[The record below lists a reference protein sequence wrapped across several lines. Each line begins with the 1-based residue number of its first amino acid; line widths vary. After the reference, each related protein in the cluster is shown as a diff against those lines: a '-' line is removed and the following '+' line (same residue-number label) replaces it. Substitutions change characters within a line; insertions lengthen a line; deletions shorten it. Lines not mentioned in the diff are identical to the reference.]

1 LFLEAISGS
10 TDLRLQKSKTGSSF
24 LTRGRDMTIDITQ
37 SIEATAHYYGDE
49 ADEMR
54 AYLKDGETRALALDN
69 RGPIVFDDKGD
80 LDASIREAYSKYGF
94 YIFENVLSAEELND
108 VKADLDAIRDIFPT
122 GPDSKVNHRGEPA
135 LGADNKALNLIWSK
149 PLGDP
154 LGGTKL
160 ANGRHEVKMF
170 EPEAKADTPESAPFL
185 LLGSLQFSDACLRV
199 YGHPGLLKVAE
210 AINGADFAPFNEAL
224 FIKDPGIGAAV
235 SWHQDGVTHWDNP
248 DFDQDIHG
256 FNFMAQVFGSTA
268 VNGVWV
274 LPGTHKHGKLDIAD
288 LVGSSG
294 SERLEGAVPIVC
306 NPGDVAIC
314 NRQLLHGSFPN
325 CGFEPRV
332 TVNFGFHR
340 RSSVLGVDG
349 GGIHSA
355 RQVFDEEVVTR
366 RSRTIGYAIDARKQR
381 FPDEEPYCY
390 QPLADKASEYVWN
403 DAARADLKDYNL
415 EDLSI

>member
-1 LFLEAISGS
+1 
-10 TDLRLQKSKTGSSF
+10 
-24 LTRGRDMTIDITQ
+24 MTIDIAN
-37 SIEATAHYYGDE
+37 SIEATANYYGDE

-54 AYLKDGETRALALDN
+54 TYLKDGETRALALDN

-94 YIFENVLSAEELND
+94 YIFENVLSAEELKD
-108 VKADLDAIRDIFPT
+108 VKADLEAIRDIFPT

-170 EPEAKADTPESAPFL
+170 EPEAKADTPKSAPFL

-199 YGHPGLLKVAE
+199 YGHPELLKVAE

-381 FPDEEPYCY
+381 FPEEEPYCY
-390 QPLADKASEYVWN
+390 QPLADKASEYVWD